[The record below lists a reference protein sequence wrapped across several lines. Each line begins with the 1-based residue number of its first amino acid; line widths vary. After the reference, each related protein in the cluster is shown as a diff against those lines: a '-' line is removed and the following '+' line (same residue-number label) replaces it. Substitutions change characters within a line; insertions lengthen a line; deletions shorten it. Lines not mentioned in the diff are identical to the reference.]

1 MNNRHQ
7 QDYQQPPYIQGPYQT
22 EFQEGNRAHLA
33 QNYRY
38 SQGQPQSQ
46 VIYGQNPNAAYQQQG
61 ASSLQPGW
69 PAGNMPGQF
78 PSSSMQQQYMAPYVQ
93 QPVQPMM
100 PMQHPQ
106 VPPGYPPMQP
116 WNAMAMN
123 PGSNP
128 QTYGIPAMQQQPP
141 PPHHQQPNPA
151 YPQQFVPGAYASG
164 TRPQTGQLHSR
175 AQFHPSGPAPAP
187 HQPFMQHGGPGP
199 EQHQPAPQ
207 QQQQAGQQQQE
218 AAAPIRERKRLAIVN
233 PDTKEE
239 VHVEKPAT
247 STSAAGS
254 AAAGI
259 HQPSPPPQLSGP
271 AHRPSRGLP
280 IEKPPADGQTVQ
292 KDLLKLRA
300 TAKPATAA
308 AQQPTST
315 TPAAPPATVEPHP
328 AAPSDAAEAKASAA
342 APALAA
348 QPESISVD
356 PLPPPAKP
364 PTPSPSPEVSEAA
377 PMPAPDAEAKKE
389 GATAPALKSE
399 SSAAE
404 SPAAD
409 SPVPT
414 ALAQKSPVASP
425 PVNGDATD
433 GSRQSP
439 AVAPS
444 SRKASVDAGRGSA
457 GPERRTQQPPPLIQP
472 PASGKYEFKPEP
484 GESDKTTLEKKLKY
498 DRGFLLSL
506 QFTDLSNQRPD
517 ELPGDIP
524 ELLPR
529 SDSQQQ
535 PPRAVRGFDFTP
547 SFVVQPNYVAKDKG
561 KSIYGSHRGSGGR
574 GGGGGGPPKPAPK
587 PQLVI
592 EVRKDKVDLH
602 KSDSAYVPGFLQKKP
617 DDQEQLKKVEIERNI
632 RSILNKIAP
641 QNFESCFSQ
650 LTTTCDIG
658 SIQGLNACVDII
670 FDKATREKSYSSV
683 FAEICKRLA
692 FLKVNFPEQSQE
704 NKQFIGFR
712 SLLLKK
718 CQEMFETPLK
728 EQMEQKGAQWQEKID
743 AEEKEDKKKA
753 LEEERDEQ
761 MKKAKDQYY
770 GNIRFIGELFM
781 KDILTANI
789 IHQCIVSQ
797 LKSDHSSKSM
807 FTESLECLCELLKTV
822 GKKLESENNA
832 KARID
837 QYFER
842 IKKLINSKEIESK
855 VRFRLQD
862 IVEMRQRNWER
873 REMEIRLHERPMTK
887 EELEQKA
894 RQDESRKQQLAGMQQ
909 QQTRGGRQGGFSR
922 PPAGP
927 TPAANSEWTPVTTT
941 RKAQKMDARKMVIG
955 SSQEQGQSQTRL
967 GPSRPSFVAKARP
980 SGKDDGGRGTPRLG
994 SQKNSRESSASRG
1007 TSREA
1012 SPHLDPQQ
1020 LQQPAVAALAASGK
1034 MPRSQSSQELPA
1046 RAVESPRSVEPP
1058 PIPRDVLERKSKN
1071 IMMEW
1076 LGSLCSLEDTKSNFI
1091 EISRHPEI
1099 SAFVE
1104 VNAEHLLNENSKEL
1118 RERGGQLL
1126 FELLHSELLS
1136 SKDLIEGFSPIM
1148 EMADDFLSDFPLLS
1162 SYLGEIFSS
1171 FVQKAASY
1179 LSCVQQL
1186 VLRIPADLRDSSRR
1200 PLRGEVVSRALH
1212 LASGRLGHDRV
1223 GAAFREAGMA
1233 WHSLLELPQAD
1244 AADFVAANKLEFTLH
1259 ETMLSPSPIALD
1271 VVGERIEQK
1280 IGNADGDAS
1289 AKDLLSEE
1297 LIALIEKEV
1306 DKKQMESREFI
1317 RVLVRSVC
1325 RGCTQSKKLNKPLF
1339 LLVKPVLMRHIETH
1353 EQQQQWVLSATCDT
1367 IKSAGL
1373 SLELINDLF
1382 FAYLDN
1388 AIICEDSFKQWYQE
1402 AGKELQDATQVFINT
1417 LESTHSPSTD
1427 S

>member
-1 MNNRHQ
+1 M
-7 QDYQQPPYIQGPYQT
+7 
-22 EFQEGNRAHLA
+22 
-33 QNYRY
+33 
-38 SQGQPQSQ
+38 
-46 VIYGQNPNAAYQQQG
+46 
-61 ASSLQPGW
+61 
-69 PAGNMPGQF
+69 
-78 PSSSMQQQYMAPYVQ
+78 
-93 QPVQPMM
+93 
-100 PMQHPQ
+100 
-106 VPPGYPPMQP
+106 
-116 WNAMAMN
+116 
-123 PGSNP
+123 
-128 QTYGIPAMQQQPP
+128 
-141 PPHHQQPNPA
+141 
-151 YPQQFVPGAYASG
+151 
-164 TRPQTGQLHSR
+164 
-175 AQFHPSGPAPAP
+175 
-187 HQPFMQHGGPGP
+187 
-199 EQHQPAPQ
+199 
-207 QQQQAGQQQQE
+207 
-218 AAAPIRERKRLAIVN
+218 RK
-233 PDTKEE
+233 
-239 VHVEKPAT
+239 
-247 STSAAGS
+247 
-254 AAAGI
+254 
-259 HQPSPPPQLSGP
+259 
-271 AHRPSRGLP
+271 
-280 IEKPPADGQTVQ
+280 
-292 KDLLKLRA
+292 
-300 TAKPATAA
+300 
-308 AQQPTST
+308 
-315 TPAAPPATVEPHP
+315 
-328 AAPSDAAEAKASAA
+328 
-342 APALAA
+342 
-348 QPESISVD
+348 
-356 PLPPPAKP
+356 
-364 PTPSPSPEVSEAA
+364 
-377 PMPAPDAEAKKE
+377 
-389 GATAPALKSE
+389 
-399 SSAAE
+399 
-404 SPAAD
+404 
-409 SPVPT
+409 
-414 ALAQKSPVASP
+414 
-425 PVNGDATD
+425 TD
-433 GSRQSP
+433 CP
-439 AVAPS
+439 
-444 SRKASVDAGRGSA
+444 
-457 GPERRTQQPPPLIQP
+457 
-472 PASGKYEFKPEP
+472 
-484 GESDKTTLEKKLKY
+484 
-498 DRGFLLSL
+498 
-506 QFTDLSNQRPD
+506 
-517 ELPGDIP
+517 
-524 ELLPR
+524 
-529 SDSQQQ
+529 
-535 PPRAVRGFDFTP
+535 
-547 SFVVQPNYVAKDKG
+547 
-561 KSIYGSHRGSGGR
+561 
-574 GGGGGGPPKPAPK
+574 
-587 PQLVI
+587 
-592 EVRKDKVDLH
+592 
-602 KSDSAYVPGFLQKKP
+602 YVPGYLQKKP

-807 FTESLECLCELLKTV
+807 FTESLECLFELLKTV

-887 EELEQKA
+887 KELEQKA
-894 RQDESRKQQLAGMQQ
+894 RQDEESWAQQLQ

-922 PPAGP
+922 PPAGQ
-927 TPAANSEWTPVTTT
+927 TLAANSKWTPVTTT

-1012 SPHLDPQQ
+1012 SLHLDPQQ
-1020 LQQPAVAALAASGK
+1020 LQQPAVAALTASGK

-1104 VNAEHLLNENSKEL
+1104 VNAEHLLNESSKEL
-1118 RERGGQLL
+1118 REKGGQLL

-1148 EMADDFLSDFPLLS
+1148 EMADDFLSDFSLLS

-1259 ETMLSPSPIALD
+1259 ETTLLPSPIALD

-1317 RVLVRSVC
+1317 RVLARSVC

-1373 SLELINDLF
+1373 SLELINDLL

-1402 AGKELQDATQVFINT
+1402 AGMELQDATQVFINT

>member
-1 MNNRHQ
+1 M
-7 QDYQQPPYIQGPYQT
+7 
-22 EFQEGNRAHLA
+22 
-33 QNYRY
+33 
-38 SQGQPQSQ
+38 
-46 VIYGQNPNAAYQQQG
+46 
-61 ASSLQPGW
+61 
-69 PAGNMPGQF
+69 
-78 PSSSMQQQYMAPYVQ
+78 
-93 QPVQPMM
+93 
-100 PMQHPQ
+100 
-106 VPPGYPPMQP
+106 
-116 WNAMAMN
+116 
-123 PGSNP
+123 
-128 QTYGIPAMQQQPP
+128 
-141 PPHHQQPNPA
+141 
-151 YPQQFVPGAYASG
+151 
-164 TRPQTGQLHSR
+164 
-175 AQFHPSGPAPAP
+175 
-187 HQPFMQHGGPGP
+187 
-199 EQHQPAPQ
+199 
-207 QQQQAGQQQQE
+207 
-218 AAAPIRERKRLAIVN
+218 RK
-233 PDTKEE
+233 
-239 VHVEKPAT
+239 
-247 STSAAGS
+247 
-254 AAAGI
+254 
-259 HQPSPPPQLSGP
+259 
-271 AHRPSRGLP
+271 
-280 IEKPPADGQTVQ
+280 
-292 KDLLKLRA
+292 
-300 TAKPATAA
+300 
-308 AQQPTST
+308 
-315 TPAAPPATVEPHP
+315 
-328 AAPSDAAEAKASAA
+328 
-342 APALAA
+342 
-348 QPESISVD
+348 
-356 PLPPPAKP
+356 
-364 PTPSPSPEVSEAA
+364 
-377 PMPAPDAEAKKE
+377 
-389 GATAPALKSE
+389 
-399 SSAAE
+399 
-404 SPAAD
+404 
-409 SPVPT
+409 
-414 ALAQKSPVASP
+414 
-425 PVNGDATD
+425 TD
-433 GSRQSP
+433 CP
-439 AVAPS
+439 
-444 SRKASVDAGRGSA
+444 
-457 GPERRTQQPPPLIQP
+457 
-472 PASGKYEFKPEP
+472 
-484 GESDKTTLEKKLKY
+484 
-498 DRGFLLSL
+498 
-506 QFTDLSNQRPD
+506 
-517 ELPGDIP
+517 
-524 ELLPR
+524 
-529 SDSQQQ
+529 
-535 PPRAVRGFDFTP
+535 
-547 SFVVQPNYVAKDKG
+547 
-561 KSIYGSHRGSGGR
+561 
-574 GGGGGGPPKPAPK
+574 
-587 PQLVI
+587 
-592 EVRKDKVDLH
+592 
-602 KSDSAYVPGFLQKKP
+602 YVPGYLQKKP

-862 IVEMRQRNWER
+862 I
-873 REMEIRLHERPMTK
+873 
-887 EELEQKA
+887 ELEQKA
-894 RQDESRKQQLAGMQQ
+894 RQDEESWAQQLQ

-922 PPAGP
+922 PPAGQ
-927 TPAANSEWTPVTTT
+927 TLAANSKWTPVTTT

-1104 VNAEHLLNENSKEL
+1104 QRASGE
-1118 RERGGQLL
+1118 GGQLL

-1259 ETMLSPSPIALD
+1259 ETTLSPSPIALD

-1353 EQQQQWVLSATCDT
+1353 EQQQQVDKRPL
-1367 IKSAGL
+1367 
-1373 SLELINDLF
+1373 

-1402 AGKELQDATQVFINT
+1402 AGKELQDATQ
-1417 LESTHSPSTD
+1417 LESKKMFRRLLLPSRVPPLLLLALWLLLAGPEFAVADRSLWLESDSQCGVVRLSVSSRGLVQCLYECSILSWCLCARFADSECSLMLPGGEVSPTAAGLAAAGTVYKNQQFDFSSICKLPLSGCEQSTVYSTGNLCGKAAD
-1427 S
+1427 GNVAQAFSTCFCTESGVNEWWEAGTADPAFITEVTLYNRGDCCPHRLNNFVITVDGVACVDFVTSTAFSVRNFTCNMAGRRLRVTNRLNGHLTFCEVVAYGYM